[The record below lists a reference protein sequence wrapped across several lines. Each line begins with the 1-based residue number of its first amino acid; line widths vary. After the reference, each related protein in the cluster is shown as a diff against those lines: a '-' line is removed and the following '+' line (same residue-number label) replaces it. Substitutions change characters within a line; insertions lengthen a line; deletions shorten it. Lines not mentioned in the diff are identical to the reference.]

1 VRPTICVGALLAAI
15 AASAGPPLAADQG
28 KSGDSTDYGCG
39 GHPPTAA
46 SAWRGEQSKRDQ
58 AAWPDWW
65 FLNRPT
71 LLGETYRVAGALPA
85 APPKW
90 RDDVRA
96 ALREALDSPTVAL
109 ASEAALSLGRAGD
122 PRDTEL
128 LVKVAGD
135 VRREQNVRR
144 RAALALGLLPV
155 EAATAKSVRD
165 TLFSVLFESVG
176 NNDDRL
182 ELWANA
188 AYALGL
194 RGDEAAVP
202 RLAAFLARHL
212 EWNDADHE
220 RGIHREVMG
229 GATGALGLFR
239 DPVLVPNLVAALKD
253 RAGEGN
259 LRQRKNMVSTFAA
272 YGLARVGDKSAL
284 PALRDAVGDDR
295 SEVRRGALLA
305 LGALTDPKDTETIAL
320 LAGAVA
326 ADKDD
331 TARGFAA
338 ISLGRSGAD
347 AGPDAL
353 RKAYETSGS
362 STVRAYAAL
371 GLGLSARVRPDRA
384 VSEFLLA
391 EVVAKH
397 DTYETGA
404 LCIAN
409 GLARNFASAER
420 LTQLA
425 RSPGDRDMRSHAAFA
440 LGLLRAENVPP
451 EVLIE
456 LVAPGGDPVIRHEA
470 GLALGL
476 GQRRDGI
483 DALLRVVEDG
493 KGLIERGSAA
503 VALGRIGGAE
513 SAPTLLRVL
522 RDDHELNGLRIC
534 AAHGLGLLLDDSEGR
549 KLGLVGADVNWVN
562 EINRVWLPTEVL
574 DQMLLI
580 MD

>member
-1 VRPTICVGALLAAI
+1 V
-15 AASAGPPLAADQG
+15 
-28 KSGDSTDYGCG
+28 
-39 GHPPTAA
+39 
-46 SAWRGEQSKRDQ
+46 
-58 AAWPDWW
+58 
-65 FLNRPT
+65 
-71 LLGETYRVAGALPA
+71 
-85 APPKW
+85 
-90 RDDVRA
+90 
-96 ALREALDSPTVAL
+96 
-109 ASEAALSLGRAGD
+109 
-122 PRDTEL
+122 
-128 LVKVAGD
+128 LVDVAGD

-155 EAATAKSVRD
+155 EPATAKAVRD

-188 AYALGL
+188 VYALGL

-202 RLAAFLARHL
+202 RLAAFIARHL

-220 RGIHREVMG
+220 HGVHREVMG

-239 DPVLVPNLVAALKD
+239 DPVLVPNLVAAMKD
-253 RAGEGN
+253 GSGQGN
-259 LRQRKNMVSTFAA
+259 LRQRKTMVSTFAA
-272 YGLARVGDKSAL
+272 YALARVGDKSAL
-284 PALRDAVGDDR
+284 PALREAVGDER

-305 LGALTDPKDTETIAL
+305 LGALTGPKDAETIAL
-320 LAGAVA
+320 LAGVVA

-347 AGPDAL
+347 AAPDAL
-353 RKAYETSGS
+353 RAAFASSGS
-362 STVRAYAAL
+362 PSVRSYAAL

-384 VSEFLLA
+384 VNEFLLA
-391 EVVAKH
+391 ELLAKH

-409 GLARNFASAER
+409 GLAVNLASAVKLTEIARGPGER
-420 LTQLA
+420 T
-425 RSPGDRDMRSHAAFA
+425 MRSHAAFA
-440 LGLLRAENVPP
+440 LGLLGAENVPP
-451 EVLIE
+451 QVLIE
-456 LVAPGGDPVIRHEA
+456 LVASGGDPVIRHEA

-476 GQRRDGI
+476 ARRRDGV
-483 DALLRVVEDG
+483 DALIRVVEDG
-493 KGLIERGSAA
+493 KGLYDRGSAA
-503 VALGRIGGAE
+503 VVLGRIAGPEA
-513 SAPTLLRVL
+513 APVLMRVL
-522 RDDHELNGLRIC
+522 RDEHELNGLRIC

-549 KLGLVGADVNWVN
+549 KLGLIGADVNWVN
-562 EINRVWLPTEVL
+562 EINKVWLPTEVL